1 MKKNLLLTF
10 VLFLSIL
17 SFGCNDTSLPVSTI
31 TQPTPPEQVKEP
43 KKPAVSESEHDHSRT
58 EDLSRGGSGRPLT
71 DEKQVLAF
79 YTEEE
84 GLLPGSYPTLMGQ
97 SENID
102 WVVPFWF
109 RLDPDKGSGHVTI
122 FTDKY
127 DINSVSNH
135 MKQVIEEAHQKGVKV
150 LALVHNLL
158 YGDYDTSKQLAHE
171 MVATPQGRA
180 NFIEDLLQILKEYGF
195 DGVNMDVEYVPL
207 EDRDNFSL
215 LMKELYKALKAKGYT
230 VTISVP
236 AKTGDYRTDSWSGP
250 FDYKALG
257 QNADLILL
265 MTYDEHGYSSGPGP
279 IASYN
284 WVEKVLKYAVTQIPS
299 EKIFMGIP
307 SYGFDWTEGQRS
319 PRYLSYAQAM
329 EMAYRGGYEI
339 KWDDKAKVPYFSFWD
354 AKGKKHEVW
363 FESSHSLKEKL
374 KLVDKYGIKGIGIWR
389 LGMEDPTAWEVISEE
404 L

>member
-1 MKKNLLLTF
+1 MKKFLLLTF
-10 VLFLSIL
+10 VLFLIIL
-17 SFGCNDTSLPVSTI
+17 SFGCNDTSPPVSTI
-31 TQPTPPEQVKEP
+31 IQPLPSEQVNET
-43 KKPAVSESEHDHSRT
+43 ENDHDQT
-58 EDLSRGGSGRPLT
+58 EELSRGGLGRDT
-71 DEKQVLAF
+71 TNAKQVLAF

-84 GLLPGSYPTLMGQ
+84 GLLPGSYPTLISQ
-97 SENID
+97 SEHID

-109 RLDPDKGSGHVTI
+109 RLDADKGSGHVEI
-122 FTDKY
+122 FANNTD
-127 DINSVSNH
+127 
-135 MKQVIEEAHQKGVKV
+135 MKQVIQEAHQKGVKV

-180 NFIEDLLQILKEYGF
+180 NFIEDLLQLLKEYGF

-207 EDRDNFSL
+207 EDRDDFSL
-215 LMKELYKALKAKGYT
+215 LMQELYKALKSKGYT

-236 AKTGDYRTDSWSGP
+236 AKTGDYLSDSWSGP
-250 FDYKALG
+250 FDYKSIG
-257 QNADLILL
+257 QNADLVLL

-307 SYGFDWTEGQRS
+307 SYGFDWTQGKSS

-329 EMAYRGGYEI
+329 EMAYRGEYKI
-339 KWDDKAKVPYFSFWD
+339 KWDDKAKVPYFSYWD
-354 AKGKKHEVW
+354 ANGKKHEVW

-389 LGMEDPTAWEVISEE
+389 IGMEDPTVWEVIEE
-404 L
+404 KFSYFLQ